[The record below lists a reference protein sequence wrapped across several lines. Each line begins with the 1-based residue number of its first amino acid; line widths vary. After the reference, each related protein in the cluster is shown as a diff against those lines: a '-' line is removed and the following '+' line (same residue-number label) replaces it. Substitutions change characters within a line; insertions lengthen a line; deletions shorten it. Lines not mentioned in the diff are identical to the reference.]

1 MNDPIHN
8 FTLRYHCI
16 GGGHGVNRLDWR
28 NGVYA
33 HRRRFNRVY
42 RDFLRTVQKEKE
54 VLTRPLFF
62 HANFARCIMGKPK
75 LYLEVFD
82 MKTVLGVTTGLLV
95 GVALG
100 IAGVT
105 ALCMTDHHFMK
116 FFAETCGY
124 NYEESEEDEAK

>member
-28 NGVYA
+28 NSVYA

-54 VLTRPLFF
+54 VLTRPLPF
-62 HANFARCIMGKPK
+62 HA
-75 LYLEVFD
+75 E
-82 MKTVLGVTTGLLV
+82 
-95 GVALG
+95 
-100 IAGVT
+100 
-105 ALCMTDHHFMK
+105 
-116 FFAETCGY
+116 
-124 NYEESEEDEAK
+124 

>member
-42 RDFLRTVQKEKE
+42 RDFLCTVQKEKE
-54 VLTRPLFF
+54 VLTRPLLFITQILQVILWG
-62 HANFARCIMGKPK
+62 NLNYIWR
-75 LYLEVFD
+75 YL
-82 MKTVLGVTTGLLV
+82 T
-95 GVALG
+95 
-100 IAGVT
+100 
-105 ALCMTDHHFMK
+105 
-116 FFAETCGY
+116 
-124 NYEESEEDEAK
+124 

>member
-16 GGGHGVNRLDWR
+16 SCGHGVNRLDWR

-33 HRRRFNRVY
+33 HRRGFNRVY

-54 VLTRPLFF
+54 VLTRPLLFRAIF
-62 HANFARCIMGKPK
+62 TSCIMGKPK

-82 MKTVLGVTTGLLV
+82 MKTILGVTTGLLV

-100 IAGVT
+100 IAGAAV
-105 ALCMTDHHFMK
+105 LCASDHHFMK

-124 NYEESEEDEAK
+124 NYQESEEDEAK

>member
-42 RDFLRTVQKEKE
+42 RDFLRTAQKEKE
-54 VLTRPLFF
+54 VLTRPLSFRRLRS
-62 HANFARCIMGKPK
+62 N
-75 LYLEVFD
+75 
-82 MKTVLGVTTGLLV
+82 
-95 GVALG
+95 
-100 IAGVT
+100 
-105 ALCMTDHHFMK
+105 
-116 FFAETCGY
+116 
-124 NYEESEEDEAK
+124 

>member
-42 RDFLRTVQKEKE
+42 RDFLRTVQK
-54 VLTRPLFF
+54 
-62 HANFARCIMGKPK
+62 
-75 LYLEVFD
+75 
-82 MKTVLGVTTGLLV
+82 
-95 GVALG
+95 
-100 IAGVT
+100 
-105 ALCMTDHHFMK
+105 
-116 FFAETCGY
+116 
-124 NYEESEEDEAK
+124 

>member
-16 GGGHGVNRLDWR
+16 GGGHGVNRLDRR
-28 NGVYA
+28 NSVYA
-33 HRRRFNRVY
+33 HRGRFNRVY

-54 VLTRPLFF
+54 VLTRPLSF
-62 HANFARCIMGKPK
+62 HAEFASPIMGKPK

-82 MKTVLGVTTGLLV
+82 MKTILGVTTGLLV

-105 ALCMTDHHFMK
+105 ALCIIDDHFMK
-116 FFAETCGY
+116 FFAENCGY
-124 NYEESEEDEAK
+124 RYEESEEDEAK